1 MTTPWSAPFSCYTP
15 PVVSIRQRF
24 YLAFV
29 LLIFLPGVLVS
40 IILSRLYIS
49 ALYATVS
56 RQTEAVIT
64 QVAQSIRSE
73 ADGVSILTSALY
85 HDQELR
91 TLADQYARAEGSGE
105 RYLASTRLN
114 DKLMSFF
121 IYSNRVGAVVL
132 YMRRG
137 GVFYYSNYQNIRSV
151 GGIDRSV
158 YAEAKKDPGKV
169 FLLDSLTGVAGN
181 IGERFMLSVAVCP
194 SPEEYDTNIDAILV
208 MVRVPYFDTLMS
220 RSQAETA
227 SDVVIYSRDGRVLLT
242 SLPSSVTEEH
252 LAGLVPPRA
261 DSEGAAATFRP
272 VRLEGKSWLASSLRM
287 ESTGWTIVLLADQ
300 SSITGRIT
308 SYQWYVY
315 PALALLCVLFFLY
328 AGIFTSRIANPI
340 RAVADS
346 MRRAGRGDYAVR
358 VPATGIEEVVVLTES
373 FNRMM
378 EEIRTLTLEKELQDR
393 QRMKAELEALRF
405 QINPHFVSNTL
416 NSIRLMARAAKVDA
430 IGDMTQAL
438 MRILS
443 DSYAGAGPFT
453 DLAHEIA
460 NMHSYVGIMKVRFGE
475 NFDIDYRIADGTQ
488 DCLVL
493 KMILQPIVENGI
505 LHGISGCG
513 RRGALV
519 LQARFEEAPDL
530 GCTPL
535 SEPGVIALPGRRL
548 VLEVRDNGVGM
559 DGERLASLFENSHDG
574 HGDTGS
580 LHRIGLP
587 NVMQRIKLNFG
598 EPFGL
603 SVESEAGAFT
613 LVRFHLPV
621 VVRQDSANA

>member
-1 MTTPWSAPFSCYTP
+1 M
-15 PVVSIRQRF
+15 VSIRRRF
-24 YLAFV
+24 NLAFI
-29 LLIFLPGVLVS
+29 LLVFFPGLLVS
-40 IILSRLYIS
+40 VILSRLYIS
-49 ALYATVS
+49 ALFATVS

-73 ADGVSILTSALY
+73 VDGVSILASALY

-91 TLADQYARAEGSGE
+91 TLADRYARAGGSGE
-105 RYLASTRLN
+105 RLVVSTSLE
-114 DKLMSFF
+114 DKLVSFF
-121 IYSNRVGAVVL
+121 VFSSRTGAVVL
-132 YMRRG
+132 YMRHG
-137 GVFYYSNYQNIRSV
+137 GVYYYSNYQNIRSV
-151 GGIDRSV
+151 GGIDRSI
-158 YAEAKKDPGKV
+158 YSDAKKDPGKV

-181 IGERFMLSVAVCP
+181 IGEKFMLSVAVCP
-194 SPEEYDTNIDAILV
+194 SPGEYDTDLDAILV

-220 RSQAETA
+220 RPQAETA

-242 SLPSSVTEEH
+242 SLPDSITEER
-252 LAGLVPPRA
+252 LAALVPPRA
-261 DSEGAAATFRP
+261 EPEGETATFRP
-272 VRLEGKSWLASSLRM
+272 VTLEGRSWLASSLRM
-287 ESTGWTIVLLADQ
+287 ESTGWTIVLLADR
-300 SSITGRIT
+300 SSIMGRIT
-308 SYQWYVY
+308 SYQWYIY
-315 PALALLCVLFFLY
+315 PALAMLCVLFFLY
-328 AGIFTSRIANPI
+328 AGIFSSRIANPI
-340 RAVADS
+340 RAVARS
-346 MRRAGRGDYAVR
+346 MRQAGRGDYAVR
-358 VPATGIEEVVVLTES
+358 VPSADIEEIAVLTES

-378 EEIRTLTLEKELQDR
+378 EEIRTLTLEKEVRDR

-416 NSIRLMARAAKVDA
+416 NSIRLMARAAKVDG

-438 MRILS
+438 MRILA
-443 DSYAGAGPFT
+443 DSYGGTGPFT

-475 NFDIDYRIADGTQ
+475 NFDVAYRIAEETQ

-493 KMILQPIVENGI
+493 RMILQPIVENGI

-519 LQARFEEAPDL
+519 LQARLEEVPDL
-530 GCTPL
+530 GSAPL
-535 SEPGVIALPGRRL
+535 AEPGVVALPGRRL

-559 DGERLASLFENSHDG
+559 DQDRVAALFESPQDG

-580 LHRIGLP
+580 LHRIGLA
-587 NVMQRIKLNFG
+587 NVRQRIRLNFG

-603 SVESEAGAFT
+603 SVESDPGQFT

-621 VVRQDSANA
+621 VVREESGNA

>member
-1 MTTPWSAPFSCYTP
+1 VPAPWSAPFSCYTSR
-15 PVVSIRQRF
+15 VVSIRQRF
-24 YLAFV
+24 YLAFI

-91 TLADQYARAEGSGE
+91 TLADQYARAAGTGE
-105 RYLASTRLN
+105 RYLASTSLN

-220 RSQAETA
+220 RSQSETA

-242 SLPSSVTEEH
+242 SLPSSVTEDH

-261 DSEGAAATFRP
+261 DLEGAAATFRP
-272 VRLEGKSWLASSLRM
+272 VRLEGRSWLASSLRM
-287 ESTGWTIVLLADQ
+287 ESTGWTIVLLAGQ

-358 VPATGIEEVVVLTES
+358 VPATGIEEIAVLTES

-378 EEIRTLTLEKELQDR
+378 EEIRTLTLEKEHQDR

-438 MRILS
+438 MRILA

-453 DLAHEIA
+453 HLAHEIA

-475 NFDIDYRIADGTQ
+475 NFDVDYRIAEGTQ

-513 RRGALV
+513 RRGAMV

-530 GCTPL
+530 GSTPL
-535 SEPGVIALPGRRL
+535 SEPGVVALPGRRL

-559 DGERLASLFENSHDG
+559 DGERLASLFESPRDG
-574 HGDTGS
+574 HGDTGG
-580 LHRIGLP
+580 LHRIGLA
-587 NVMQRIKLNFG
+587 NVMQRIRLNFG
-598 EPFGL
+598 APFGL

-621 VVRQDSANA
+621 VVREGGGNA

>member
-1 MTTPWSAPFSCYTP
+1 M
-15 PVVSIRQRF
+15 VSIRQRF

>member
-1 MTTPWSAPFSCYTP
+1 M
-15 PVVSIRQRF
+15 VSIRQRF
-24 YLAFV
+24 YLAFI

-64 QVAQSIRSE
+64 QVAQSIRNE

-105 RYLASTRLN
+105 RYLASTSLN

-194 SPEEYDTNIDAILV
+194 LPEEYDTNIDAILV

-242 SLPSSVTEEH
+242 SLPSSVTEDH

-261 DSEGAAATFRP
+261 DLEGAAATFRP
-272 VRLEGKSWLASSLRM
+272 VRLEGRSWLASSLRM
-287 ESTGWTIVLLADQ
+287 ESTGWTIVLLAGQ

-358 VPATGIEEVVVLTES
+358 VPATGIEEIAVLTES

-378 EEIRTLTLEKELQDR
+378 EEIRTLTLEKEVQDR

-438 MRILS
+438 MRILA

-475 NFDIDYRIADGTQ
+475 NFDVDYRIAEGTQ

-530 GCTPL
+530 GSTPL
-535 SEPGVIALPGRRL
+535 SEPGVVVQPGRRL

-559 DGERLASLFENSHDG
+559 DGERLASLFESPGDG

-580 LHRIGLP
+580 LHRIGLA
-587 NVMQRIKLNFG
+587 NVMQRIRLNFG
-598 EPFGL
+598 APFGL
-603 SVESEAGAFT
+603 SVESEEGAFT

-621 VVRQDSANA
+621 VVREGAGNA

>member
-1 MTTPWSAPFSCYTP
+1 
-15 PVVSIRQRF
+15 VVSIRRRF
-24 YLAFV
+24 NLAFIM
-29 LLIFLPGVLVS
+29 LIFLPGLLVS

-64 QVAQSIRSE
+64 QVAQSIRNE
-73 ADGVSILTSALY
+73 ADGVSILASALY

-91 TLADQYARAEGSGE
+91 TLADRYARAEGSGE
-105 RYLASTRLN
+105 RLLVSTRLD
-114 DKLMSFF
+114 DKLVSFF
-121 IYSNRVGAVVL
+121 TFSNRVGAVVL
-132 YMRRG
+132 YMRHG
-137 GVFYYSNYQNIRSV
+137 GVYYYSNYPNIRSV

-181 IGERFMLSVAVCP
+181 IGEKFMLSVAVCP
-194 SPEEYDTNIDAILV
+194 SPGEYDTDLDAILV
-208 MVRVPYFDTLMS
+208 MFRIPYFDTLMS
-220 RSQAETA
+220 RPQAETA
-227 SDVVIYSRDGRVLLT
+227 SNVVIYSRDGRVLLT
-242 SLPSSVTEEH
+242 NLPASVTEEH
-252 LAGLVPPRA
+252 LAALVPARTDP
-261 DSEGAAATFRP
+261 EGDAATFYS
-272 VRLEGKSWLASSLRM
+272 VTLEGRSWLASSLRM

-340 RAVADS
+340 RAVAHS
-346 MRRAGRGDYAVR
+346 MRHAGRGDYAVR
-358 VPATGIEEVVVLTES
+358 VPTAGIEEIALLTES

-378 EEIRTLTLEKELQDR
+378 EEIRTLTLEKEVRDR
-393 QRMKAELEALRF
+393 QRLKAELEALRF

-438 MRILS
+438 MRILA

-475 NFDIDYRIADGTQ
+475 NFDVDYRISEGTQ

-519 LQARFEEAPDL
+519 LQARFEDAPDL
-530 GCTPL
+530 GSAPL
-535 SEPGVIALPGRRL
+535 SEPELVALPGRRL

-559 DGERLASLFENSHDG
+559 DGERIASLFESPHDP
-574 HGDTGS
+574 HGDVGS
-580 LHRIGLP
+580 LHRIGLA
-587 NVMQRIKLNFG
+587 NVRQRIRLNFG
-598 EPFGL
+598 DPFGL
-603 SVESEAGAFT
+603 SVESEPGVFT

-621 VVRQDSANA
+621 IVRAVGGDA

>member
-1 MTTPWSAPFSCYTP
+1 
-15 PVVSIRQRF
+15 VVSIRRSF
-24 YLAFV
+24 NLAFI
-29 LLIFLPGVLVS
+29 LLIFLPGLLVS

-56 RQTEAVIT
+56 RQTEAVVM

-73 ADGVSILTSALY
+73 VDGISILASALY

-91 TLADQYARAEGSGE
+91 SLADRYAGAEGSGA
-105 RYLASTRLN
+105 RLLASNGLDN
-114 DKLMSFF
+114 KLVSFF
-121 IYSNRVGAVVL
+121 AFSNRVGAVVL
-132 YMRRG
+132 YPRRG
-137 GVFYYSNYQNIRSV
+137 GVYYYSNYPNIRSV

-158 YAEAKKDPGKV
+158 YAEAKQDPGKV

-181 IGERFMLSVAVCP
+181 IGEKFMLSVAVCP
-194 SPEEYDTNIDAILV
+194 SPGEYDTDLDAILV
-208 MVRVPYFDTLMS
+208 MFRVPYFDSLMS
-220 RSQAETA
+220 RPQVETA
-227 SDVVIYSRDGRVLLT
+227 SNVAIYSRNGRVLLT
-242 SLPSSVTEEH
+242 SLPSSVTEAH
-252 LAGLVPPRA
+252 LAALVPP
-261 DSEGAAATFRP
+261 EGDAATFRS
-272 VRLEGKSWLASSLRM
+272 VTLEGRSWLASSLRM
-287 ESTGWTIVLLADQ
+287 ESTGWTIVLLADR

-340 RAVADS
+340 RAVTHS
-346 MRRAGRGDYAVR
+346 MRQAGRGDYAVR
-358 VPATGIEEVVVLTES
+358 VPTTGIEEIAVLTES

-378 EEIRTLTLEKELQDR
+378 DEIRTLTREKEVRDR
-393 QRMKAELEALRF
+393 QRMKADLEALRF

-438 MRILS
+438 MRILA

-460 NMHSYVGIMKVRFGE
+460 NIHSYVGIMKVRFGE
-475 NFDIDYRIADGTQ
+475 NFDVDYRVSEGTQ

-530 GCTPL
+530 GSTPL
-535 SEPGVIALPGRRL
+535 SEPGFVAVPGRRL

-559 DGERLASLFENSHDG
+559 DGKRIASLFEGPHDPQ
-574 HGDTGS
+574 GDNGS
-580 LHRIGLP
+580 LHRIGLA
-587 NVMQRIKLNFG
+587 NVMQRIRLNFG

-603 SVESEAGAFT
+603 SVESEPGEFT

-621 VVRQDSANA
+621 VIREAGSDA

>member
-1 MTTPWSAPFSCYTP
+1 M
-15 PVVSIRQRF
+15 
-24 YLAFV
+24 
-29 LLIFLPGVLVS
+29 LIFLPGLLVS

-91 TLADQYARAEGSGE
+91 TLADRYARAEGSGE
-105 RYLASTRLN
+105 RLLASTRLD
-114 DKLMSFF
+114 DKLVSFLIF
-121 IYSNRVGAVVL
+121 SNRVGAVVL
-132 YMRRG
+132 YMRHG
-137 GVFYYSNYQNIRSV
+137 GVYYYSNYPNIRSV

-181 IGERFMLSVAVCP
+181 IGEKFMLSVAVCP
-194 SPEEYDTNIDAILV
+194 SPGEYDTDLDAILV
-208 MVRVPYFDTLMS
+208 MFRVPYFDTLMS
-220 RSQAETA
+220 RPQAETA
-227 SDVVIYSRDGRVLLT
+227 SNVVIYSRDGRVLLT
-242 SLPSSVTEEH
+242 SLPASVTEEH
-252 LAGLVPPRA
+252 LAALVPARTDP
-261 DSEGAAATFRP
+261 EGDAATFHS
-272 VRLEGKSWLASSLRM
+272 VTLEGRSWLASSLRM

-340 RAVADS
+340 RAVAHS
-346 MRRAGRGDYAVR
+346 MRHAGRGDYAVR
-358 VPATGIEEVVVLTES
+358 VPTTGIEEIALLTES

-378 EEIRTLTLEKELQDR
+378 EEIRTLTLEKEVRDR
-393 QRMKAELEALRF
+393 QRLKAELEALRF

-416 NSIRLMARAAKVDA
+416 NSIRPMARAAKVDA

-438 MRILS
+438 MRILA

-475 NFDIDYRIADGTQ
+475 NFDVDYRISEGTQ

-519 LQARFEEAPDL
+519 LQARFEDAPDL
-530 GCTPL
+530 GSAPL
-535 SEPGVIALPGRRL
+535 SEPEFVALPGRRL

-559 DGERLASLFENSHDG
+559 DGERIASLFESPHDP
-574 HGDTGS
+574 HGDVGS
-580 LHRIGLP
+580 LHRIGLA
-587 NVMQRIKLNFG
+587 NVRQRIRLNFG
-598 EPFGL
+598 DPFGL
-603 SVESEAGAFT
+603 SVESEPGVFT

-621 VVRQDSANA
+621 IVRAVGGDA